1 MRKIALI
8 VLLLA
13 LASVVQAQTQGDYN
27 VGVLAGIKVG
37 WNVIQALLQ
46 KDDAAYQTAVESWNS
61 LVRTTGDQTYLLP
74 EENSTAQPA
83 TATQPMQLSGTG
95 SQGNTLTKSSRSF
108 DPSVM
113 GTGNGDWKPP
123 I

>member
-1 MRKIALI
+1 MRKIALT

-27 VGVLAGIKVG
+27 AGVVAGIKVG

-46 KDDAAYQTAVESWNS
+46 NDDAAYQTTVESWNS
-61 LVRTTGDQTYLLP
+61 LVGTTGDQTYILP
-74 EENSTAQPA
+74 EENSTIQPA
-83 TATQPMQLSGTG
+83 TTTQPMQLSGTG
-95 SQGNTLTKSSRSF
+95 SQGNTLTKPYHSF

-113 GTGNGDWKPP
+113 GTGNGDWKPL

>member
-13 LASVVQAQTQGDYN
+13 LASVIQAQTQGDYN
-27 VGVLAGIKVG
+27 AGMLAGIKVG
-37 WNVIQALLQ
+37 WNVIQAVLQ

-74 EENSTAQPA
+74 EEYST
-83 TATQPMQLSGTG
+83 TQPMQLSGMG
-95 SQGNTLTKSSRSF
+95 SQGNTLTQPSRSF
-108 DPSVM
+108 DPSVI